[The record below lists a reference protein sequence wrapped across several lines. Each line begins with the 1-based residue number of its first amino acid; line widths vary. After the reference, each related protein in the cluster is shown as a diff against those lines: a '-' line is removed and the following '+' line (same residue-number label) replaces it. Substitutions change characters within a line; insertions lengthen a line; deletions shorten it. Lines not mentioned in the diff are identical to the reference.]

1 MPTHFSKEA
10 FIQMLRAALDGQEL
24 GAEARQQMNVAQAQD
39 GSTNALVEVSAFRKE
54 WLRES

>member
-1 MPTHFSKEA
+1 
-10 FIQMLRAALDGQEL
+10 MLRAALDGQEL

-39 GSTNALVEVSAFRKE
+39 GSTNALAEVSAFRKE